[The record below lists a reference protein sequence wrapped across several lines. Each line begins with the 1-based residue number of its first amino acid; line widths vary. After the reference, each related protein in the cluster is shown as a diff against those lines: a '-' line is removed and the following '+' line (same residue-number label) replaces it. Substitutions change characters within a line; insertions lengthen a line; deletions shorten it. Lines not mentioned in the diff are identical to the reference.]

1 MEKNEIDVN
10 TATKDG
16 EIALHLAAK
25 WPNIE
30 DELFKKILENTS
42 DINKTDNKGRTPF
55 YNALFFKSV
64 TATEQLLEKE
74 ATVDAVAQKFNGY
87 TALHLAAFWSDIP
100 LETFEKIL
108 EKEKDKINVKD
119 KYHTTALHRAIESKS
134 VFIIKKLLDSLD
146 SLDSITGDDDLTPLH
161 LAAQWKLKYS
171 PLPESQRNPNQSY
184 VMLSDY
190 KLDESIS
197 DITPS
202 LFKKILDKSSGT
214 INSKN
219 RHGETALHLA
229 LYSHSITATRALL
242 QHPKLDVNIKD
253 IENLMAIHL
262 AAKWKDI
269 DVEAFEI
276 ILKNTHKDNLNQRHY
291 CKTALDYAQESG
303 SPPEIINLLQKAM
316 DQQHVVADSCP
327 VD

>member
-1 MEKNEIDVN
+1 
-10 TATKDG
+10 
-16 EIALHLAAK
+16 
-25 WPNIE
+25 
-30 DELFKKILENTS
+30 
-42 DINKTDNKGRTPF
+42 
-55 YNALFFKSV
+55 
-64 TATEQLLEKE
+64 
-74 ATVDAVAQKFNGY
+74 
-87 TALHLAAFWSDIP
+87 

-134 VFIIKKLLDSLD
+134 VFIIKKLLD

-214 INSKN
+214 INAQSS
-219 RHGETALHLA
+219 RGLTALHLA

-276 ILKNTHKDNLNQRHY
+276 ILRKTDEDNSKQPHLRES
-291 CKTALDYAQESG
+291 ALDYAQESG
-303 SPPEIINLLQKAM
+303 SQDHHQRTSISYKRRWTNNNNSVKIHHILSNIAELDTTSPVISDIIK
-316 DQQHVVADSCP
+316 
-327 VD
+327 